1 MKIHP
6 SGWAVFLE
14 CRFEAFYEHYD
25 HIDTDSNVSGKGVNL
40 SIQRA
45 RTTSQHQFFADALG
59 GTVGSL
65 RVSIANAILHLAMST
80 FHELINVA
88 FDPDVPSV

>member
-25 HIDTDSNVSGKGVNL
+25 HIDTDSDGFGKEVNL

-65 RVSIANAILHLAMST
+65 RVSIASAIVHFAMPT
-80 FHELINVA
+80 FHDITNVA
-88 FDPDVPSV
+88 FDADIHSV